1 MPTLHYKLLYDKRQA
16 MLGVPKLGYT
26 VRHVSETIVA
36 KLALISACVLRSFTS
51 ILTVD
56 VLSVLEVVSSEELT

>member
-1 MPTLHYKLLYDKRQA
+1 
-16 MLGVPKLGYT
+16 MLGVPKSGYT

-56 VLSVLEVVSSEELT
+56 VLSVLEIVSSEELT